1 MVPLTVIGRAVAGS
15 GGECHL
21 GDRVA
26 HAGRVRD
33 DRAGERRAQRA
44 RTDRQAVKI
53 GVVGGRWGSTR
64 EGNSI
69 GLGRHRVLGSNC
81 YREGVGAHI
90 QVVGSVAGAAGHG
103 GAVDCYRGR
112 AVAGSGGECH
122 LGDRVAHAGRVRDDR
137 AGERR
142 AQRAR
147 TDRQA
152 VKIGVVG
159 GRWGSTREGNSIGLG
174 RHRVLGSNCY
184 REGVGAHIQVVG
196 SVAGAAGHGGAVDC
210 YRGRA
215 VAGSGGECHLG
226 DRVAHAGRVRDDR
239 AGERRAQRARTD
251 RQAVKIG
258 VVGGRW
264 GSTREGNSIGL
275 GRHRVLGSNCY
286 REGVGAHIQVVG
298 SVAGAAGH
306 GGAVDCYRGRAVAGS
321 GGECHL
327 GDRVAHAGRVR
338 DDRAGERRAQ
348 RARTDRQAVKI
359 GVVGGRWGSTREGNS
374 IGLGRHRVLGSN
386 CYREGV
392 VAHIQVVGSVA
403 GAAGHGGAVDRYRGR
418 AVAGSG
424 GECHLGDRVAHAG
437 RVRDDRAGER
447 RAQRARTDRQAV
459 KIGVV
464 GGRWGSTRE
473 GNSIGLGRHRVL
485 GGNCYREGVVAHI
498 QVVGSVAGAAGHG
511 GAVDCYR
518 GRAVAGSGG
527 ECHLG
532 DRVAH
537 AGRVRDDRAG
547 ERRAQRARTD
557 RQAVKIGV
565 VGGRWGS
572 TREGN
577 SIGLGR
583 HRVLGSNCYR
593 EGVGAHIQVVGSVA
607 GAAGHGGAV
616 VDRYR
621 GRAVAGSGGECHLGD
636 RVAHAG
642 RVRDDRAGERRAQRA
657 RTDRQAVKIGVVGGR
672 WGSTREGNSIGL
684 GRHRVLGSN
693 CYREGVVAHIQ
704 VVGSVAG
711 AAGHGGAVVDRY
723 RGRAVAG
730 SGGECHLGD
739 RVAHAGRVRDDRAG
753 ERRAQR
759 ARTDR
764 QAVKIGVVGGR
775 WGSTREGN
783 SIGLGRHRVLGSNCY
798 REGVGRPHSG
808 CRQCSRRRWSR
819 WCCC

>member
-1 MVPLTVIGRAVAGS
+1 M
-15 GGECHL
+15 
-21 GDRVA
+21 
-26 HAGRVRD
+26 
-33 DRAGERRAQRA
+33 
-44 RTDRQAVKI
+44 
-53 GVVGGRWGSTR
+53 
-64 EGNSI
+64 
-69 GLGRHRVLGSNC
+69 RVL
-81 YREGVGAHI
+81 VAHI

-275 GRHRVLGSNCY
+275 GRHRVLGGNCY

-403 GAAGHGGAVDRYRGR
+403 GAAGHGGAVD
-418 AVAGSG
+418 
-424 GECHLGDRVAHAG
+424 
-437 RVRDDRAGER
+437 
-447 RAQRARTDRQAV
+447 
-459 KIGVV
+459 
-464 GGRWGSTRE
+464 
-473 GNSIGLGRHRVL
+473 
-485 GGNCYREGVVAHI
+485 CYRP
-498 QVVGSVAGAAGHG
+498 S
-511 GAVDCYR
+511 R
-518 GRAVAGSGG
+518 GW
-527 ECHLG
+527 
-532 DRVAH
+532 
-537 AGRVRDDRAG
+537 
-547 ERRAQRARTD
+547 Q
-557 RQAVKIGV
+557 
-565 VGGRWGS
+565 WG
-572 TREGN
+572 
-577 SIGLGR
+577 
-583 HRVLGSNCYR
+583 
-593 EGVGAHIQVVGSVA
+593 
-607 GAAGHGGAV
+607 
-616 VDRYR
+616 
-621 GRAVAGSGGECHLGD
+621 
-636 RVAHAG
+636 
-642 RVRDDRAGERRAQRA
+642 
-657 RTDRQAVKIGVVGGR
+657 
-672 WGSTREGNSIGL
+672 
-684 GRHRVLGSN
+684 
-693 CYREGVVAHIQ
+693 
-704 VVGSVAG
+704 
-711 AAGHGGAVVDRY
+711 
-723 RGRAVAG
+723 
-730 SGGECHLGD
+730 
-739 RVAHAGRVRDDRAG
+739 
-753 ERRAQR
+753 
-759 ARTDR
+759 
-764 QAVKIGVVGGR
+764 
-775 WGSTREGN
+775 
-783 SIGLGRHRVLGSNCY
+783 
-798 REGVGRPHSG
+798 
-808 CRQCSRRRWSR
+808 
-819 WCCC
+819 